1 MEAEL
6 LAECD
11 EDQGKV
17 SLFFQRVI
25 EAYPTAYTCCGEI
38 RLQVLGRILCVRLKE

>member
-11 EDQGKV
+11 EDEGKV
-17 SLFFQRVI
+17 SLFFQCVI
-25 EAYPTAYTCCGEI
+25 EAYPTAYSCGEI
-38 RLQVLGRILCVRLKE
+38 RLQHHGQKF

>member
-11 EDQGKV
+11 EDEGEV

-38 RLQVLGRILCVRLKE
+38 RLQHHGQRF